1 MWTASV
7 ASSLCIQRNEDIWL
21 DFLLKPFFDKR
32 FPCVALRR
40 NELFQQGTDIFRY
53 DNFVLKSSSFSKEK
67 QNHTT
72 WHTGIFQIL
81 CRIGRKILKGSL
93 DLMILSPAV
102 KIQIT
107 LGSEM
112 FAQGGLFM
120 E

>member
-1 MWTASV
+1 M
-7 ASSLCIQRNEDIWL
+7 
-21 DFLLKPFFDKR
+21 KPFFDKR